1 MLKAIFS
8 MVVVRGMTLVFP
20 IALIPLQLKILG
32 ISLYGE
38 YNVLIAISAIGSV
51 FISYGFDYSISR
63 NISRVE
69 SELKEICN
77 IVTVVFYCK
86 LINYLVI
93 LLFVFVY
100 FYSVGKLDDFYVM
113 AIFLFS
119 QVLVPIYV
127 FQGMKRM
134 EYLIF
139 NTLFL
144 NVLFLLV
151 LTVSLFSHVK
161 LNSNEMFLIY
171 AVINLIAAIQMVFY
185 INKKLQIHVT
195 KIKIMD
201 VIYQYRNGGWIFF
214 SRIMSTG
221 LSQWSII
228 VLSSVLGPENLGVY
242 TLADKL
248 VRASNS
254 FFYAIQQATYPY
266 FCNRMEKSIFL
277 KVTVTLFFLS
287 IMAVILFYSMWG
299 YVIYYFPIL
308 DNHLSSVLIMFFA
321 IVPMSISGMLGVN
334 FLLAKDYN
342 KEFAFI
348 LALAAGYNISM
359 LSMYIS
365 RDSLTDASMV
375 LLSTEII
382 IAFFMVLM
390 VLIKMRKYNGWQ

>member
-1 MLKAIFS
+1 
-8 MVVVRGMTLVFP
+8 MVVDL
-20 IALIPLQLKILG
+20 
-32 ISLYGE
+32 
-38 YNVLIAISAIGSV
+38 
-51 FISYGFDYSISR
+51 
-63 NISRVE
+63 
-69 SELKEICN
+69 
-77 IVTVVFYCK
+77 
-86 LINYLVI
+86 
-93 LLFVFVY
+93 
-100 FYSVGKLDDFYVM
+100 
-113 AIFLFS
+113 
-119 QVLVPIYV
+119 
-127 FQGMKRM
+127 
-134 EYLIF
+134 
-139 NTLFL
+139 
-144 NVLFLLV
+144 
-151 LTVSLFSHVK
+151 
-161 LNSNEMFLIY
+161 
-171 AVINLIAAIQMVFY
+171 
-185 INKKLQIHVT
+185 
-195 KIKIMD
+195 
-201 VIYQYRNGGWIFF
+201 F

-382 IAFFMVLM
+382 IAFYGV
-390 VLIKMRKYNGWQ
+390 NGID